1 MYFRTW
7 EKKKKK
13 KKQGKSK
20 TLAKLPRNQVSQRT
34 MKFKCSM
41 QATARQ
47 FNNKSNINRKA
58 CQFLWYSVCSLYSIY
73 QSVQNPFMFYYIG
86 EQKHREIDLICLD
99 LRLIMQPVTWME
111 IRRNRSTIKPM
122 ISKYPFDSNTWNSSV
137 SYFFNQD
144 RNLYANNLYHLVIS
158 RTGFTRIILSFL
170 FLKSRF

>member
-1 MYFRTW
+1 MAIKITWSPQRCIFRR
-7 EKKKKK
+7 EREKK

-86 EQKHREIDLICLD
+86 EQKHREIDLIRLD

-111 IRRNRSTIKPM
+111 IRRNRSTIKSM
-122 ISKYPFDSNTWNSSV
+122 IWHFPSIRFLKFFSI
-137 SYFFNQD
+137 SYFFKQD
-144 RNLYANNLYHLVIS
+144 RNLYANNLYHFS
-158 RTGFTRIILSFL
+158 RY
-170 FLKSRF
+170 